1 MENLELIDPSWI
13 NEDIEKILK
22 KLDTSKDGLSTKEA
36 NNRISKYGYNE
47 LPVTKKESNFKKFL
61 NQFKNNLIIVL
72 LIAGIL
78 SIAIG
83 NLKNSIVIFLVI
95 AVNGIM
101 GFLQEYKADKAIE
114 VLKAMVQSKVV
125 VIRDGEKK
133 EIPSRELVPGDIISI
148 EDGDKLSATVRLIE
162 AINLQVDESSLTG
175 ESFPVSKAVD
185 LKSGEGYPNTA
196 FMGTVITRGRGMGVV
211 ILTGKD
217 SPIGKISS
225 LISMEERG
233 STPLEKSIDNLG
245 KKLGVLSIAFSSLL
259 FISVLIR
266 GLLIPLPLKDALVES
281 ALTAISLA
289 VATIPEGLPIVVLVT
304 LAIGAQILAK
314 NNAIVRKLAAVEALG
329 TTTFICT
336 DKTGTLTINRMS
348 VVGAYINNEFLGPE
362 KVDPKK
368 HEIFFKI
375 TELCNN
381 ACINCKGSDLEAI
394 GDPVEVALKV
404 FAKSRNYQP
413 NKIERIKE
421 NPFDSEKM
429 MMSVLINEDGKKTTY
444 IKGAPRV
451 IVHRSKYSLI
461 NGKLHLLSEKEKE
474 DIIFKNREYA
484 AQGLRAIALGYTEG
498 DIEDDIIFV
507 GLAFFKD
514 PLRPEV
520 KDAIAL
526 CKKAG
531 IKVAMITGDQR
542 ETGLSIAREAGI
554 LDKEGMTLSG
564 KELDEMPQEKF
575 ASIVKDVVVYYR
587 ASPFHK
593 VKIIETLKEAGE
605 VVAVTGDGVNDAPAL
620 KMADIGVSMRLIGTD
635 VAREASNM
643 ILMDDNFN
651 TIVTAIREGRR
662 IYDNIRKFLRFQL
675 STNIGAIILMFTAIM
690 TGAPLPLLPVQI
702 LWINIIMDGPPAVTL
717 SMESFHEGLMERPPR
732 KKNSPI
738 LNRPLYLSMFIGGV
752 AMGLGTFLLFTL
764 IGGSIE
770 HARTAAFTLFVLYQL
785 LNVLNCRSFDQSITQ
800 IKFFEN
806 KGLLLAIIASFVLQ
820 IGVVYI
826 PFLQEFFHTVP
837 LSYKDWAIITP
848 IAFSILLVDEARKYF
863 IRD

>member
-1 MENLELIDPSWI
+1 MEDLGLIDPIWT
-13 NEDIEKILK
+13 NEGIDKILK
-22 KLDTSKDGLSTKEA
+22 KLDGTKEGLSTAEA
-36 NNRISKYGYNE
+36 EKRILKYGYNE
-47 LPVTKKESNFKKFL
+47 LPTVKKESNFKKFI
-61 NQFKNNLIIVL
+61 NQFKSSLIVVL

-78 SIAIG
+78 SVAIG
-83 NLKNSIVIFLVI
+83 NLKDSAVIFLVVI
-95 AVNGIM
+95 VNGVM

-125 VIRDGEKK
+125 VIRDGVKK
-133 EIPSRELVPGDIISI
+133 EIPSRELVPGDVITI

-162 AINLQVDESSLTG
+162 SINLQIDESSLTG
-175 ESFPVSKAVD
+175 ESFPVSKNVE
-185 LKSGEGYPNTA
+185 LISEEGYPNTA
-196 FMGTVITRGRGMGVV
+196 FMGTVVTRGRGKGVV

-225 LISMEERG
+225 LISMEDRG
-233 STPLEKSIDNLG
+233 STPLEKSIDSLG
-245 KKLGVLSIAFSSLL
+245 KKLGALSVVISLLL
-259 FISVLIR
+259 FISVLAR
-266 GLLIPLPLKDALVES
+266 ELLSAIPLKDALIES

-304 LAIGAQILAK
+304 LALGTQILAK

-348 VVGAYINNEFLGPE
+348 FVSAFINNEFLEPN
-362 KVDPKK
+362 KVDTKK
-368 HEIFFKI
+368 HEMFFKI
-375 TELCNN
+375 SELCNN
-381 ACINCKGSDLEAI
+381 AHVKIDDDKIEVI
-394 GDPVEVALKV
+394 GDPVEGALKI
-404 FAKSRNYQP
+404 FSMNRNYHC
-413 NKIERIKE
+413 KTCERIKE
-421 NPFDSEKM
+421 DPFDSDKM
-429 MMSVLINEDGKKTTY
+429 MMSVLIDENGMRKTY

-451 IVHRSKYSLI
+451 IVSRSKNALI
-461 NGKLHLLSEKEKE
+461 NGKLQNLSEKDKE
-474 DIIFKNREYA
+474 DIILKNREYA
-484 AQGLRAIALGYTEG
+484 AQGLRALALGYKEG
-498 DIEDDIIFV
+498 DSDKDITFV

-514 PLRPEV
+514 PLREGV
-520 KDAIAL
+520 KAAINL

-554 LDKEGMTLSG
+554 LEADDMTLSG
-564 KELDEMPQEKF
+564 KELDEMSKEKF
-575 ASIVKDVVVYYR
+575 ASIVRDVVVYYR

-593 VKIIETLKEAGE
+593 VKIVETLKEVGE

-620 KMADIGVSMRLIGTD
+620 KMADIGVSMGLIGTD

-675 STNIGAIILMFTAIM
+675 STNIGAVILMFTAIM

-717 SMESFHEGLMERPPR
+717 SMEPFHEGLMEKPPR

-738 LNRPLYLSMFIGGV
+738 LTSPLYLSMFIGGIV
-752 AMGLGTFLLFTL
+752 MGLGTYILFTK
-764 IGGSIE
+764 IGGSIDY
-770 HARTAAFTLFVLYQL
+770 ARTAAFTLFVTYQL
-785 LNVLNCRSFDQSITQ
+785 VNVLNCRSFDQSIFK

-806 KGLLLAIIASFVLQ
+806 KNLLLAITASFVLQ
-820 IGVVYI
+820 VAVVYV
-826 PFLQEFFHTVP
+826 PFLQGFFHTVP
-837 LSYKDWAIITP
+837 LAFQDWLIIIPT
-848 IAFSILLVDEARKYF
+848 AFTILVVDEVRKYF
-863 IRD
+863 IRS

>member
-1 MENLELIDPSWI
+1 MEDLGLIDQSWT
-13 NEDIEKILK
+13 NEDIQNILK
-22 KLDTSKDGLSTKEA
+22 KLDTTKEGLSTAEA
-36 NNRISKYGYNE
+36 EKRIAKYGYNE
-47 LPVTKKESNFKKFL
+47 LPTTKKESNIKKFI
-61 NQFKNNLIIVL
+61 NQFKNSLIIVL

-78 SIAIG
+78 SVAIG
-83 NLKNSIVIFLVI
+83 NLKDSVVIFLVI
-95 AVNGIM
+95 AVNGVM

-125 VIRDGEKK
+125 VIRDNVKK
-133 EIPSRELVPGDIISI
+133 EIPSRELVPGDIITI

-162 AINLQVDESSLTG
+162 AINLQIDESSLTG
-175 ESFPVSKAVD
+175 ESFPVSKAVES
-185 LKSGEGYPNTA
+185 KSEDGYPNTA
-196 FMGTVITRGRGMGVV
+196 FMGTVVTRGRGTGVV

-233 STPLEKSIDNLG
+233 STPLEKSINNLG
-245 KKLGVLSIAFSSLL
+245 KKLGALSVVISLLL

-266 GLLIPLPLKDALVES
+266 ELLIPMTLKEALIES

-304 LAIGAQILAK
+304 LAIGTQILAK

-348 VVGAYINNEFLGPE
+348 VVGALINNEFLDPE

-375 TELCNN
+375 GELCNN
-381 ACINCKGSDLEAI
+381 AHIKTDGDKLEVI
-394 GDPVEVALKV
+394 GDPVEGALKV
-404 FAKSRNYQP
+404 FAKKRNYHHHRV
-413 NKIERIKE
+413 ERIKE

-429 MMSVLINEDGKKTTY
+429 MMSVLIDEGGKKTTY

-451 IVHRSKYSLI
+451 IISRSKYGLI
-461 NGKLHLLSEKEKE
+461 NGKLIQLSEKDRE
-474 DIIFKNREYA
+474 DIIIKNREYA
-484 AQGLRAIALGYTEG
+484 AQGLRALALGYKEG
-498 DIEDDIIFV
+498 DSEEDIIFV
-507 GLAFFKD
+507 GMAFFKD

-554 LDKEGMTLSG
+554 LEAGDMTLSG
-564 KELDEMPQEKF
+564 KELDEMSKDKF
-575 ASIVKDVVVYYR
+575 SSIVKDVVVYYR

-593 VKIIETLKEAGE
+593 VKIVETLKEVGE

-620 KMADIGVSMRLIGTD
+620 KMADIGVSMGLIGTD

-675 STNIGAIILMFTAIM
+675 STNIGAIILMFTTIM

-717 SMESFHEGLMERPPR
+717 SMEAFHEGLMEKPPR
-732 KKNSPI
+732 KKNAPI
-738 LNRPLYLSMFIGGV
+738 LTSPLYLSMFIGGI
-752 AMGLGTFLLFTL
+752 AMGLGSYILFSN
-764 IGGSIE
+764 IGGSIDY
-770 HARTAAFTLFVLYQL
+770 ARTAAFTLFVTYQL
-785 LNVLNCRSFDQSITQ
+785 VNVLNCRSFDQSIFK
-800 IKFFEN
+800 INFFEN
-806 KGLLLAIIASFVLQ
+806 KNLLLAITASFLLQ
-820 IGVVYI
+820 IAVVNVS
-826 PFLQEFFHTVP
+826 FLQGFFHTVP
-837 LSYKDWAIITP
+837 LSLKDWLIIVP
-848 IAFSILLVDEARKYF
+848 SAFTILVVDEVRKYL
-863 IRD
+863 IRR

>member
-1 MENLELIDPSWI
+1 MEDLGLIDPIWI
-13 NEDIEKILK
+13 NEDIQNILK
-22 KLDTSKDGLSTKEA
+22 KLDTKKEGLTSEEA
-36 NNRISKYGYNE
+36 QNRITKYGFNE
-47 LPVTKKESNFKKFL
+47 LPTTKRESNIKKFL
-61 NQFKNNLIIVL
+61 NQFKNNLIFVL
-72 LIAGIL
+72 LFAGIL
-78 SIAIG
+78 SVAIG
-83 NLKNSIVIFLVI
+83 NFKDSVVIFLVI
-95 AVNGIM
+95 AINGVM

-114 VLKAMVQSKVV
+114 VLKAMVQSKVI
-125 VIRDGEKK
+125 VIRDGTKK
-133 EIPSRELVPGDIISI
+133 EIPSRELVPGDIINI
-148 EDGDKLSATVRLIE
+148 EDGDKLSATVRLTE
-162 AINLQVDESSLTG
+162 SINLQIDESSLTG
-175 ESFPVSKAVD
+175 ESFPVSKNVES
-185 LKSGEGYPNTA
+185 KSEEGFPNTG
-196 FMGTVITRGRGMGVV
+196 FMGTVVTRGRGKGVV

-225 LISMEERG
+225 LISMEDRG
-233 STPLEKSIDNLG
+233 STPLEKNIDNLG
-245 KKLGVLSIAFSSLL
+245 KKLGALSVAISTIL

-266 GLLIPLPLKDALVES
+266 ELLIPIPLKDALVES

-304 LAIGAQILAK
+304 LALGTQILAK

-348 VVGAYINNEFLGPE
+348 VASAFINNQFLEPD

-368 HEIFFKI
+368 HEMFFKI
-375 TELCNN
+375 GELCNN
-381 ACINCKGSDLEAI
+381 AHLRIEDDKIDVI
-394 GDPVEVALKV
+394 GDPVEGALKIFSKQRDYHHHRV
-404 FAKSRNYQP
+404 
-413 NKIERIKE
+413 ERIKE

-429 MMSVLINEDGKKTTY
+429 MMSVLIDENGKKTTY

-451 IVHRSKYSLI
+451 ILSRSKYALV
-461 NGKLHLLSEKEKE
+461 NGKLNQLSEKEKE
-474 DIIFKNREYA
+474 DIIIKNREYA
-484 AQGLRAIALGYTEG
+484 AQGLRALALGYKEG
-498 DIEDDIIFV
+498 NSEEDIIFV

-514 PLRPEV
+514 PLRTEV

-554 LDKEGMTLSG
+554 LGAEGMTLSG
-564 KELDEMPQEKF
+564 KELDEMSKEKF

-593 VKIIETLKEAGE
+593 VKIVETLKEVGE

-620 KMADIGVSMRLIGTD
+620 KMADIGVSMGLIGTD

-651 TIVTAIREGRR
+651 TIVTAIRQGRR

-717 SMESFHEGLMERPPR
+717 SMEPLHEGLMEKPPR
-732 KKNSPI
+732 KKDSPI
-738 LNRPLYLSMFIGGV
+738 LTSPLYLSMFIGGI
-752 AMGLGTFLLFTL
+752 AMGLGTYILFTN
-764 IGGSIE
+764 IGGSLD
-770 HARTAAFTLFVLYQL
+770 HARTAAFTLFVTYQL
-785 LNVLNCRSFDQSITQ
+785 VNVLNCRSFDQSIFQ
-800 IKFFEN
+800 IEFFEN
-806 KGLLLAIIASFVLQ
+806 KSLLLAITVSFILQ
-820 IGVVYI
+820 VAVVYV
-826 PFLQEFFHTVP
+826 PFLQGFFHTVP
-837 LSYKDWAIITP
+837 LSLNDWAIIIP
-848 IAFSILLVDEARKYF
+848 SAFTILLVDEVRKYF
-863 IRD
+863 VRS

>member
-1 MENLELIDPSWI
+1 MENLELIDPSWT
-13 NEDIEKILK
+13 NEGIEKILK

-83 NLKNSIVIFLVI
+83 NLKDSIVIFLVI

-196 FMGTVITRGRGMGVV
+196 FMGTVITRGRGVGVV

-266 GLLIPLPLKDALVES
+266 GLLIPIPLKDALVES
-281 ALTAISLA
+281 ALTAISFA

-304 LAIGAQILAK
+304 LAIGTQILAK

-362 KVDPKK
+362 KLIQK
-368 HEIFFKI
+368 HEIF
-375 TELCNN
+375 
-381 ACINCKGSDLEAI
+381 
-394 GDPVEVALKV
+394 
-404 FAKSRNYQP
+404 
-413 NKIERIKE
+413 
-421 NPFDSEKM
+421 
-429 MMSVLINEDGKKTTY
+429 
-444 IKGAPRV
+444 
-451 IVHRSKYSLI
+451 
-461 NGKLHLLSEKEKE
+461 
-474 DIIFKNREYA
+474 
-484 AQGLRAIALGYTEG
+484 
-498 DIEDDIIFV
+498 
-507 GLAFFKD
+507 
-514 PLRPEV
+514 
-520 KDAIAL
+520 
-526 CKKAG
+526 
-531 IKVAMITGDQR
+531 
-542 ETGLSIAREAGI
+542 
-554 LDKEGMTLSG
+554 
-564 KELDEMPQEKF
+564 
-575 ASIVKDVVVYYR
+575 
-587 ASPFHK
+587 
-593 VKIIETLKEAGE
+593 
-605 VVAVTGDGVNDAPAL
+605 
-620 KMADIGVSMRLIGTD
+620 
-635 VAREASNM
+635 
-643 ILMDDNFN
+643 
-651 TIVTAIREGRR
+651 
-662 IYDNIRKFLRFQL
+662 
-675 STNIGAIILMFTAIM
+675 
-690 TGAPLPLLPVQI
+690 
-702 LWINIIMDGPPAVTL
+702 
-717 SMESFHEGLMERPPR
+717 
-732 KKNSPI
+732 
-738 LNRPLYLSMFIGGV
+738 
-752 AMGLGTFLLFTL
+752 
-764 IGGSIE
+764 
-770 HARTAAFTLFVLYQL
+770 
-785 LNVLNCRSFDQSITQ
+785 
-800 IKFFEN
+800 
-806 KGLLLAIIASFVLQ
+806 
-820 IGVVYI
+820 
-826 PFLQEFFHTVP
+826 
-837 LSYKDWAIITP
+837 
-848 IAFSILLVDEARKYF
+848 
-863 IRD
+863 

>member
-1 MENLELIDPSWI
+1 MEDLELIDSIWTKEEI
-13 NEDIEKILK
+13 NTILK
-22 KLDTSKDGLSTKEA
+22 KLDTTKEGLSSKDA
-36 NNRISKYGYNE
+36 QDRIAKYGYNE
-47 LPVTKKESNFKKFL
+47 LPVTKKESNIKKFI

-72 LIAGIL
+72 LLAGIL
-78 SIAIG
+78 SVVIG
-83 NLKNSIVIFLVI
+83 NLKDSIVIFLVI
-95 AVNGIM
+95 AVNGVM

-125 VIRDGEKK
+125 VIRDGVKK

-162 AINLQVDESSLTG
+162 AINLQIDESSLTG
-175 ESFPVSKAVD
+175 ESFPVSKAVES
-185 LKSGEGYPNTA
+185 KSEEGYPNTA
-196 FMGTVITRGRGMGVV
+196 FMGTVVTRGRGVGVV

-225 LISMEERG
+225 LISREERG
-233 STPLEKSIDNLG
+233 STPLEKSIDALG
-245 KKLGVLSIAFSSLL
+245 KKLGALSVVISSLL
-259 FISVLIR
+259 FVSVLIR
-266 GLLIPLPLKDALVES
+266 ELLIPLPLKDALIES

-289 VATIPEGLPIVVLVT
+289 VATIPEGLPIVVLIT
-304 LAIGAQILAK
+304 LAIGTQILAK

-348 VVGAYINNEFLGPE
+348 VVGALINNEYLEPE

-375 TELCNN
+375 GELCNN
-381 ACINCKGSDLEAI
+381 AHIKADDGKLEVI
-394 GDPVEVALKV
+394 GDPVEGALKV
-404 FAKSRNYQP
+404 FARKRNYHHRV
-413 NKIERIKE
+413 ERIKE

-429 MMSVLINEDGKKTTY
+429 MMSVLIQEEGKKTTY

-451 IVHRSKYSLI
+451 IISRSKYALI
-461 NGKLHLLSEKEKE
+461 NGKLIQLSEKEKE
-474 DIIFKNREYA
+474 DIILKNREYA
-484 AQGLRAIALGYTEG
+484 AQGLRALALGYKEG
-498 DIEDDIIFV
+498 DSEEDIIFV
-507 GLAFFKD
+507 GMAFFKD

-554 LDKEGMTLSG
+554 LGKEGMTLSG
-564 KELDEMPQEKF
+564 KELDEMPKEKF
-575 ASIVKDVVVYYR
+575 ASVVKDVVVYYR

-593 VKIIETLKEAGE
+593 VKIVETLKEVGE

-620 KMADIGVSMRLIGTD
+620 KMADIGVSMGLIGTD

-643 ILMDDNFN
+643 VLMDDNFN

-717 SMESFHEGLMERPPR
+717 SMEAFHEGLMEKPPR
-732 KKNSPI
+732 KKDSPI
-738 LNRPLYLSMFIGGV
+738 LTSPLYLSMFIGGI
-752 AMGLGTFLLFTL
+752 AMGLGTYIIFTTM
-764 IGGSIE
+764 GGE
-770 HARTAAFTLFVLYQL
+770 LDHARTIAFTLFVVYQL
-785 LNVLNCRSFDQSITQ
+785 VNVLNCRSFDQSIFK

-806 KGLLLAIIASFVLQ
+806 KNLLLAITASFILHVA
-820 IGVVYI
+820 VVYV
-826 PFLQEFFHTVP
+826 PFLQGFFHTVP
-837 LSYKDWAIITP
+837 LSLNDWAIIIP
-848 IAFSILLVDEARKYF
+848 SAFTILIVDEVRKYL
-863 IRD
+863 IRS

>member
-1 MENLELIDPSWI
+1 MEDLDLIDQSWI
-13 NEDIEKILK
+13 REDIKNIFK
-22 KLDTSKDGLSTKEA
+22 KLDSTKEGLSTTEA
-36 NNRISKYGYNE
+36 EKRIAKYGYNE
-47 LPVTKKESNFKKFL
+47 LPEVKKESNLKKFI
-61 NQFKNNLIIVL
+61 NQFKNTLIIVL

-78 SIAIG
+78 SVAIG
-83 NLKNSIVIFLVI
+83 NLKDSAVIFLVI
-95 AVNGIM
+95 IINGVM
-101 GFLQEYKADKAIE
+101 GFLQEYRADKAIE

-125 VIRDGEKK
+125 VIRDGAKK
-133 EIPSRELVPGDIISI
+133 EIPSRELVPGDIINI
-148 EDGDKLSATVRLIE
+148 EDGDKLSATVRIIE
-162 AINLQVDESSLTG
+162 SINLQIDESSLTG
-175 ESFPVSKAVD
+175 ESFPVSKSVEAT
-185 LKSGEGYPNTA
+185 SEEGYPNTG
-196 FMGTVITRGRGMGVV
+196 FMGTVVTRGRGKGVV

-233 STPLEKSIDNLG
+233 STPLEKSINNLG
-245 KKLGVLSIAFSSLL
+245 KKLGALSVIISLIL

-266 GLLIPLPLKDALVES
+266 ELLIKMPIRDALIES
-281 ALTAISLA
+281 SLTAISLA

-304 LAIGAQILAK
+304 LAIGTQILAK
-314 NNAIVRKLAAVEALG
+314 NNAIVRKLSAVEALG

-348 VVGAYINNEFLGPE
+348 FVSAFINNEFLEPE
-362 KVDPKK
+362 KVDTKK
-368 HEIFFKI
+368 HELFFKI
-375 TELCNN
+375 SELCNN
-381 ACINCKGSDLEAI
+381 AHIKEEEGKIQVI
-394 GDPVEVALKV
+394 GDPVEGALKI
-404 FAKSRNYQP
+404 FCKNRNYQP
-413 NKIERIKE
+413 PKFERIKE

-429 MMSVLINEDGKKTTY
+429 MMSVLIDEGGKKNSY

-451 IVHRSKYSLI
+451 IIPLSKYALI
-461 NGKLHLLSEKEKE
+461 NGALKELSEKGREE
-474 DIIFKNREYA
+474 IILKNREYA
-484 AQGLRAIALGYTEG
+484 AKGLRALALGYKEG
-498 DIEDDIIFV
+498 DSEDDIVFV

-554 LDKEGMTLSG
+554 LGKEGMTLSG
-564 KELDEMPQEKF
+564 KELDEMSNEKF
-575 ASIVKDVVVYYR
+575 ASIVKGVVVYYR

-593 VKIIETLKEAGE
+593 VKIVETLKEVGE

-620 KMADIGVSMRLIGTD
+620 KMADIGVSMGLIGTD

-717 SMESFHEGLMERPPR
+717 SMEAFHEGLMERPPR
-732 KKNSPI
+732 KKDSPI
-738 LNRPLYLSMFIGGV
+738 LTSPLYLSMFIGGI
-752 AMGLGTFLLFTL
+752 AMGLGSFVLFSI
-764 IGGSIE
+764 IGGSIDY
-770 HARTAAFTLFVLYQL
+770 ARTAAFTLFVTYQL
-785 LNVLNCRSFDQSITQ
+785 VNVLNCRSFDQSIFKL
-800 IKFFEN
+800 KFFEN
-806 KGLLLAIIASFVLQ
+806 RSLLLAITVSFLLQ
-820 IGVVYI
+820 IAVVNV
-826 PFLQEFFHTVP
+826 PFLQSFFHTVS
-837 LSYKDWAIITP
+837 LSLRDWLIIVP
-848 IAFSILLVDEARKYF
+848 SAFSILVVDEIRKYL
-863 IRD
+863 IRR